1 MLAFAFVG
9 IPNIAEILFQSYII
23 LVIDDIIS
31 I

>member
-9 IPNIAEILFQSYII
+9 VPNIAEILFQSYII
-23 LVIDDIIS
+23 LDIDDIIS